1 MIQKLDNP
9 LTSDYIDLKNF
20 ILSIDFPWFRLPNTT
35 LNIKDDG
42 ISFFTHTFLERPE
55 ANIGYSRANSPYID
69 GCLKVLHQIVS
80 YNDVEFNYFIRAS
93 VNLVSPC
100 PTVKRTVEHC
110 DHQFP
115 HKNILIYLSETDG
128 DTVVNGENFSPQED
142 CGIIFTGKHYHYTPT
157 DKDRIVLVGT
167 FI

>member
-100 PTVKRTVEHC
+100 LTVKRTVEHC

-128 DTVVNGENFSPQED
+128 DTVVDGENFSPQED

>member
-100 PTVKRTVEHC
+100 STVKRTVEHC

-115 HKNILIYLSETDG
+115 HKNILIYLSESDG
-128 DTVVNGENFSPQED
+128 DTVVDGENFSPQED

-157 DKDRIVLVGT
+157 DKERIVLVGT

>member
-100 PTVKRTVEHC
+100 PTVKSTVEHC
-110 DHQFP
+110 DHQFL

-128 DTVVNGENFSPQED
+128 DTVVDGENFSPQED

-157 DKDRIVLVGT
+157 DKERIVLVGT

>member
-55 ANIGYSRANSPYID
+55 SNIGYSRANSPYID

-80 YNDVEFNYFIRAS
+80 FNDVEFNYFIRAS

-100 PTVKRTVEHC
+100 LTVKKTLEHC

-128 DTVVNGENFSPQED
+128 DTVVDGENFSPQED

>member
-1 MIQKLDNP
+1 VIQKLDNP

-55 ANIGYSRANSPYID
+55 ANIGYSRSNSPYID

-100 PTVKRTVEHC
+100 STVKRTVEHC

-128 DTVVNGENFSPQED
+128 DTVVDGENFSPQED

>member
-55 ANIGYSRANSPYID
+55 SNIGYSRANSPYID

-80 YNDVEFNYFIRAS
+80 SNDVEFNYFIRAS

-100 PTVKRTVEHC
+100 STVKRTVEHC

-128 DTVVNGENFSPQED
+128 DTVVDGENFSPQED

-157 DKDRIVLVGT
+157 DKERIVLVGT

>member
-55 ANIGYSRANSPYID
+55 SNIGYSRANSPYID

-100 PTVKRTVEHC
+100 SIVKRTVEHC

-128 DTVVNGENFSPQED
+128 DTVVDGENFSPQED

>member
-80 YNDVEFNYFIRAS
+80 SNDVEFNYFIRAS

-100 PTVKRTVEHC
+100 LTVKRTVEHC

-115 HKNILIYLSETDG
+115 HKNILIYLSESDG
-128 DTVVNGENFSPQED
+128 DTVIDGENFSPQED
-142 CGIIFTGKHYHYTPT
+142 CGIIFTGKHYHHTPT

>member
-55 ANIGYSRANSPYID
+55 SNIGYSRANSPYID

-100 PTVKRTVEHC
+100 STVKRTVEHC

-128 DTVVNGENFSPQED
+128 DTVVDGENFSPQED

>member
-1 MIQKLDNP
+1 MIQKLNNP

-55 ANIGYSRANSPYID
+55 VNIGYSKSNSPYID
-69 GCLKVLHQIVS
+69 GCLKVLHQIIDS
-80 YNDVEFNYFIRAS
+80 NSIEFNYFIRAS
-93 VNLVSPC
+93 ANLVSPC
-100 PTVKRTVEHC
+100 STEKKTAEHC

-115 HKNILIYLSETDG
+115 HKNILIYLSESDG
-128 DTVVNGENFSPQED
+128 NTVVNGETFSPQED
-142 CGIIFTGKHYHYTPT
+142 RGIIFTGKHYHYTPT

>member
-100 PTVKRTVEHC
+100 LTVKKTVEHC

-128 DTVVNGENFSPQED
+128 DTVVDGENFSPQED

>member
-35 LNIKDDG
+35 LNINDDG

-100 PTVKRTVEHC
+100 PTVKSTVEHC

-115 HKNILIYLSETDG
+115 HKNILIYLSESDG

-142 CGIIFTGKHYHYTPT
+142 YGIIFTGKHYHYTPT
-157 DKDRIVLVGT
+157 DKERIVLVGT

>member
-1 MIQKLDNP
+1 VIQKLDNP

-55 ANIGYSRANSPYID
+55 SNIGYSRANSPYID

-80 YNDVEFNYFIRAS
+80 SNDVEFNYFIRAS

-100 PTVKRTVEHC
+100 STVKRTVEHC

-128 DTVVNGENFSPQED
+128 DTVVDGENFSPQED